1 MEKDVAFSSSQA
13 PQQHCETRDQLFDN
27 TLVSKEH
34 TMCFLSFCNAF
45 SLFSYT
51 FLLSLQCNYNKFPS
65 KN

>member
-1 MEKDVAFSSSQA
+1 MGKDAAFLPSQA
-13 PQQHCETRDQLFDN
+13 PQQRCETRDQLFDN

-51 FLLSLQCNYNKFPS
+51 FLLSLQCNCNKFPS

>member
-1 MEKDVAFSSSQA
+1 MGKDVAFLPSQT
-13 PQQHCETRDQLFDN
+13 PQQRCEAREQLFDN

-34 TMCFLSFCNAF
+34 MMCFLSFCNAF

-51 FLLSLQCNYNKFPS
+51 FLLSLQCDCNKFPS